1 MELMKHMEKQG
12 VLITDLRTREA
23 REAFEYL
30 AGLGYEMISVPDGT
44 CLWNETELEAW
55 GETLKQNL
63 YAVIHPAPPLFL
75 RPLSEQTEDD
85 FAKAADDGI
94 LSAFCVTKVFAGI
107 FRERGDGVIIYLN
120 SIHAEKP
127 VGRGS
132 LFSMG
137 CGAVQM
143 LAREVNQDYGT
154 HGVRS
159 FFVQRGISQYDPD
172 GKSDISN
179 LYYGVEKRYPERKMP
194 AADAL
199 NGLLAFLL
207 TRGAA
212 PLSGSDLRADGG
224 MTMYY
229 GERITEE
236 QLQEIRR
243 QQLLENRKEVT
254 ILGDE

>member
-1 MELMKHMEKQG
+1 MERKG
-12 VLITDLRTREA
+12 VLMTDLRTREA
-23 REAFEYL
+23 KEAFAYL
-30 AGLGYEMISVPDGT
+30 GGLGYEMLSVPDGV

-55 GETLKQNL
+55 GKSLEKNL

-75 RPLSEQTEDD
+75 RPLSEQTEED
-85 FAKAADDGI
+85 FGQAANEGI
-94 LSAFCVTKVFAGI
+94 LSAFCVTKVFGGM
-107 FRERGDGVIIYLN
+107 FRERREGVLIYLN

-159 FFVQRGISQYDPD
+159 FFVQRG
-172 GKSDISN
+172 
-179 LYYGVEKRYPERKMP
+179 VEKRYPERKMP
-194 AADAL
+194 QADAL
-199 NGLLAFLL
+199 NSLLAFLL
-207 TRGAA
+207 TPGAA

-236 QLQEIRR
+236 QVQEIRR
-243 QQLLENRKEVT
+243 RQLLENRKEVT
-254 ILGDE
+254 ILGDV

>member
-1 MELMKHMEKQG
+1 MELRKHMERKG
-12 VLITDLRTREA
+12 VLMTDLRTREA
-23 REAFEYL
+23 KEAFAYL
-30 AGLGYEMISVPDGT
+30 GGLGYEMLSVPDGV

-55 GETLKQNL
+55 GKSLEKNL

-75 RPLSEQTEDD
+75 RPLSEQTEED
-85 FAKAADDGI
+85 FGQAANEGI
-94 LSAFCVTKVFAGI
+94 LSAFCVTKVFGGM
-107 FRERGDGVIIYLN
+107 FRERREGVLIYLN

-172 GKSDISN
+172 GKSDLSN
-179 LYYGVEKRYPERKMP
+179 LYFGVEKRYPERKMP
-194 AADAL
+194 QADAL
-199 NGLLAFLL
+199 NSLLAFLL
-207 TRGAA
+207 TPGAA

-236 QLQEIRR
+236 QVQEIRR
-243 QQLLENRKEVT
+243 RQLLENRKEVT
-254 ILGDE
+254 ILGDV

>member
-1 MELMKHMEKQG
+1 MQKKR

-23 REAFEYL
+23 QEALRYLNANGYAAFTVPENLRLWREK
-30 AGLGYEMISVPDGT
+30 
-44 CLWNETELEAW
+44 ELESW
-55 GETLKQNL
+55 DETLDSDL

-75 RPLSEQTEDD
+75 SPLEEQTEES
-85 FAKAADDGI
+85 FQKAADEGI
-94 LSAFCVTKVFAGI
+94 LSAFCVTKVFAGL
-107 FRERGDGVIIYLN
+107 FRQRGEGVLIYLN

-159 FFVQRGISQYDPD
+159 FFIQRGISETDPD
-172 GKSDISN
+172 GRSDISN
-179 LYYGVEKRYPERKMP
+179 LYYGVNMRYPERKIP
-194 AADAL
+194 APDAL
-199 NGLLAFLL
+199 NGLLGFLL
-207 TRGAA
+207 SPAAA

-229 GERITEE
+229 GERITKE
-236 QLQEIRR
+236 QLEEIRR
-243 QQLLENRKEVT
+243 QMLLDNRKEVT
-254 ILGDE
+254 ILGEE

>member
-1 MELMKHMEKQG
+1 MQKKS

-23 REAFEYL
+23 REAMAYL
-30 AGLGYEMISVPDGT
+30 NGNGYDAFTVPEGM
-44 CLWNETELEAW
+44 CLWEEKTLEAW
-55 GETLKQNL
+55 ARTLGNEL

-75 RPLSEQTEDD
+75 SPFEEQTEDS
-85 FAKAADDGI
+85 FARAANEGI
-94 LSAFCVTKVFAGI
+94 LSAFCVTKVFAGM
-107 FRERGDGVIIYLN
+107 FRERREGVLIYLN

-132 LFSMG
+132 LFSMS

-154 HGVRS
+154 QGVRS
-159 FFVQRGISQYDPD
+159 YFIQRGISASDPD
-172 GKSDISN
+172 GRSDVSN
-179 LYYGVEKRYPERKMP
+179 FYYGVEKRYPERKMP
-194 AADAL
+194 EPDAL

-207 TRGAA
+207 TPAAA

-224 MTMYY
+224 LTMYY

-243 QQLLENRKEVT
+243 QQLLDHRKEVT
-254 ILGDE
+254 ILGEE